1 MVRKK
6 LIKKDIALGALAG
19 VLTIL
24 ILTFYI
30 WHLTENVRL
39 GYQIGQD
46 ESRLQGLKEDIKKM
60 ETRKASLLSLDR
72 VEKLAREALKLAD
85 PREDQII
92 YENR

>member
-6 LIKKDIALGALAG
+6 LDKKTVLWGALAG
-19 VLTIL
+19 VLTML
-24 ILTFYI
+24 TLTFYI

-39 GYQIGQD
+39 GYNIAQG
-46 ESRLQGLKEDIKKM
+46 EYRLRGLGMDIKKLK
-60 ETRKASLLSLDR
+60 TKRAAQLSLERVDR
-72 VEKLAREALKLAD
+72 IARQALKLGD

>member
-6 LIKKDIALGALAG
+6 LDRKTILWGTLAG
-19 VLTIL
+19 VLTML
-24 ILTFYI
+24 TLTFYI

-39 GYQIGQD
+39 GYDIAQGEQ
-46 ESRLQGLKEDIKKM
+46 RLRALGVDIKKLR
-60 ETRKASLLSLDR
+60 TKRAAQLSLENVDR
-72 VEKLAREALKLAD
+72 IARQALKLGD